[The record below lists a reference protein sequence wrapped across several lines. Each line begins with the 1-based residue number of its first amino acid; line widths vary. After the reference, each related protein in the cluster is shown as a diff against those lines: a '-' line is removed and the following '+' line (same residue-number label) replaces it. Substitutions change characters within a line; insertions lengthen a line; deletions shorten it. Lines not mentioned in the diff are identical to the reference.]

1 MKYLYYIY
9 VSIGSDVE
17 NSVIY
22 IKEDEAIQASI
33 RNPNNR
39 VEIFE
44 KTFDFNGNF
53 NGYLATQ
60 NYYKNGELYSK
71 RKVSLL

>member
-1 MKYLYYIY
+1 MEYLY
-9 VSIGSDVE
+9 VSIINDL
-17 NSVIY
+17 
-22 IKEDEAIQASI
+22 EDRIIFLTEDQAIQSSI
-33 RNPNNR
+33 RNPNRR

-60 NYYKNGELYSK
+60 NYYKNGVLYSK
-71 RKVSLL
+71 